1 MALVSVFFLLK
12 VPKPEQGDWKTKTRR
27 IDLLGAVILLSA
39 VAMLLIGLDRGSN
52 VSWSDKTTII
62 YLAISAPLV
71 IFFIVAEK
79 WIAAEPFAPGHI
91 IFERS
96 VFASYLC
103 NFFSFGGWLGA
114 LFYAPFYFQAVYG
127 MSATQASL
135 LLIPAIVCG
144 VSGSLAGGIY
154 MQKTGKY
161 YWLTVGCY
169 ASLVIGLMMIVAFSG
184 VVISSIPGMVIGMM
198 ICAFSNGIGVTST
211 LIALLVNATPEDQ
224 AIATACSYLFRSL
237 GSVFGLA
244 LSSTAI
250 NQVLR
255 TTLKERL
262 NSGPDADKIANQ
274 VRKNLDL
281 LKKLEPQIR
290 EVVRECYATSTRVAF
305 SLQIVVVAG
314 AVVSALWIRER
325 PLNR

>member
-1 MALVSVFFLLK
+1 VYFLLDL
-12 VPKPEQGDWKTKTRR
+12 PKAAESNWKTKIRR
-27 IDLLGAVILLSA
+27 IDFFGAFILLSA
-39 VAMLLIGLDRGSN
+39 VAVLLTGLDRGSN
-52 VSWSDKTTII
+52 VAWSDRLTIV
-62 YLAISAPLV
+62 YLAVSAPLV
-71 IFFIVAEK
+71 ILFIVVEK
-79 WIAAEPFAPGHI
+79 WVASEPFAPGHI

-103 NFFSFGGWLGA
+103 NFFSFAGWLGA

-127 MSATQASL
+127 KTATQASI
-135 LLIPAIVCG
+135 LLIPSIICG
-144 VSGSLAGGIY
+144 VSGSLVGGIY

-169 ASLVIGLMMIVAFSG
+169 TSLVFGLLVFVAFSG
-184 VVISSIPGMVIGMM
+184 VIVSSIPGMVVGMM

-211 LIALLVNATPEDQ
+211 LIALLANANPEDQ

-244 LSSTAI
+244 LSSTAL

-255 TTLKERL
+255 TSLRERL
-262 NSGPDADKIANQ
+262 GSGRDADKIADG
-274 VRKNLDL
+274 VRRNLDL
-281 LKKLEPQIR
+281 LKKLEPKIR
-290 EVVRECYATSTRVAF
+290 DIVRECYAKSTHVAF
-305 SLQIVVVAG
+305 SLQVIVVAG
-314 AVVSALWIRER
+314 AVVSAFWIREK